1 MMKAWLK
8 TICFA
13 LLLCGI
19 LAGVEAPRA
28 LAADMTLQ
36 FDPESGLFRL
46 RYKSHVAVK
55 GGAVFWR
62 QGWQWVPRKI
72 AVKSPSPLSYDV
84 EETGLKSALA
94 SITAKANPANPRQMQ
109 WTITTRAGTDQYGG
123 LNFHFDLTALARPG
137 FEPQP
142 TLISGNQGW
151 QVQLA
156 PDQKPVRFR
165 IEPPPEIVAFEGD
178 KKRDIRVYLAVPGK
192 AVEGRS
198 WTLTV
203 DMPEDAQIIPTDF
216 ERLTPLGPDWYT
228 SLLEASKIP
237 VDLSFLNEA
246 EKPAGKRGFV
256 SAENG
261 VLRFADGTPARF
273 WGTNL
278 TAYALFDTDP
288 GQIRLQARRLSRLG
302 FNLVRIHHFDSAWVQ
317 PNMIASEDAN
327 GLQLNEASLRQLD
340 LWIKELG
347 DEGIYVEIDLNVGR
361 RMFIED
367 VPGKDELHR
376 TKNEATAKGFAYLNP
391 AVERKMQEFNALLL
405 RHVNAYTGLAYGEDP
420 RIAALLITNE
430 NDLMQHFGNSFL
442 PDKNRPFHNAI
453 FMDEAARFAKDRK
466 LDSERTWRSWEYG
479 PSKLFLAELEHHFY
493 QRMIASL
500 RQQGARMP
508 IIATSSFG
516 LMTAVSLMSLAD
528 GDIVAVNSYA
538 SESGSL
544 LSNPEVEENFGNW
557 VAAAALNGRPLAIT
571 EWNVGDFPSYDRAA
585 LPLYLATLA
594 SFQQWDAPI
603 QFAYAQSPPT
613 KWRRPSSWE
622 MAIDPS
628 MVSMMAVGAL
638 IFRRQDVQAGGETF
652 YLAPQPG
659 DFVDQPLSPRTSRA
673 IRTLTERHRF
683 RMAMPDVKEL
693 PWFKPAPLPA
703 GASTVTNMAE
713 NFATG
718 ENESCADSNEFCRN
732 WQDGVFRVDT
742 QRTVA
747 VAGWIGG
754 KSFELGPM
762 KLAAETPN
770 GAVAVQ
776 SLDAQSIGESDRI
789 LITLAAQTLAP
800 QGGRSETMS
809 EPFRGKL
816 ALRAKPGLT
825 ANALTN
831 SGFRRLQSV
840 QYKDGEYV
848 FLLDPGLKSYWIE
861 LRAE

>member
-1 MMKAWLK
+1 MKACLK
-8 TICFA
+8 TICIA
-13 LLLCGI
+13 LLFIACLGS
-19 LAGVEAPRA
+19 AAAPRA
-28 LAADMTLQ
+28 SAADTTLQ

-55 GGAVFWR
+55 GGAIFWR
-62 QGWQWVPRKI
+62 QGWQWMPRKI
-72 AVKSPSPLSYDV
+72 AVKSTSPLSYEV

-94 SITAKANPANPRQMQ
+94 GMTAKAISGNPRQMQ
-109 WTITTRAGTDQYGG
+109 WTVTTRPGTDQYGG
-123 LNFHFDLTALARPG
+123 LNFKFDLEALSHQG
-137 FEPQP
+137 FTPQP
-142 TLISGNQGW
+142 TLSPGNQGW

-156 PDQKPVRFR
+156 PDQQPVTFR
-165 IEPPPEIVAFEGD
+165 IEPPAELVTFEGN

-192 AVEGRS
+192 NIQGRS
-198 WTLTV
+198 WTFTIDL
-203 DMPEDAQIIPTDF
+203 PEGAEIIPADF
-216 ERLTPLGPDWYT
+216 ERLSPLGPDWYT

-237 VDLSFLNEA
+237 VDLSFLNAA

-261 VLRFADGTPARF
+261 VLKFADGTPARF

-278 TAYALFDTDP
+278 TAYALFNTDP

-317 PNMIASEDAN
+317 PNMIASEDAK
-327 GLQLNEASLRQLD
+327 GVQLNEASLRQLD

-391 AVERKMQEFNALLL
+391 AIERKIQEFNALLL
-405 RHVNAYTGLAYGEDP
+405 RHVNAFTGLAYGEDP

-430 NDLMQHFGNSFL
+430 NDLMQHFGNLFL
-442 PDKNRPFHNAI
+442 PDKNRPYHNAI
-453 FMDEAARFAKDRK
+453 FMEEAARFAKDRK
-466 LDSERTWRSWEYG
+466 LDPERTWRSWEYG
-479 PSKLFLAELEHHFY
+479 PSKLFLAELEHRFY

-500 RQQGARMP
+500 RQQGAKMP

-544 LSNPEVEENFGNW
+544 LSNPEVEDNFGNW
-557 VAAAALNGRPLAIT
+557 VAAAALNGKPLAIT
-571 EWNVGDFPSYDRAA
+571 EWNVGDFPSHDRAA
-585 LPLYLATLA
+585 LPLYLAALA

-613 KWRRPSSWE
+613 RWRRPSSWE

-628 MVSMMAVGAL
+628 MASMMAVGAL
-638 IFRRQDVQAGGETF
+638 IFRRQDVQAGGEIL

-659 DFVDQPLSPRTSRA
+659 DFVDRPLSPRTSRA

-683 RMAMPDVKEL
+683 RMAMPAVKEL
-693 PWFKPAPLPA
+693 PWFKPAALPA
-703 GASTVTNMAE
+703 DARTVTDLAE

-718 ENESCADSNEFCRN
+718 ENETCADTNEFCRN

-742 QRTVA
+742 PKTAA
-747 VAGWIGG
+747 VTGWIGG
-754 KSFELGPM
+754 KSFALGPV
-762 KLAAETPN
+762 KLSAETPN
-770 GAVAVQ
+770 GALAVQ
-776 SLDAQSIGESDRI
+776 SLDDRAITESDHI
-789 LITLAAQTLAP
+789 LISLAAQTLAP

-809 EPFRGKL
+809 EPFRGTL
-816 ALRAKPGLT
+816 SVRARPGLV

-831 SGFRRLQSV
+831 SGSRRLQSV
-840 QYKDGEYV
+840 QYKDGEYL